1 MIEFLDVL
9 YGKIKLPDWIVP
21 FIKLPEFLRLRGV
34 RLSNVDSYQFKD
46 FNGPSRW
53 EHSIAVA
60 YLAQRCATKRGLSDD
75 KKIHLMLSGLLHDV
89 ATPPFGHTVE
99 YVIDNYDHEIESQR
113 VLSTKPG
120 KDFLPDTPIY
130 ASMSPQFSKVCK
142 ILSSKLFIQIEPE
155 EVAKMV
161 VGEGDLGFLIHGTID
176 LDNADNVVRACLHL
190 GVDVD
195 RGLPLKIADWL
206 SKQSQRPIDLENI
219 SEDLIQKW
227 LEYRTQLYHLF
238 YTSSDEELGRE
249 AFLQHLMRRAVTLGF
264 PRISLIWNTDD
275 SLLSS
280 LENFEPHVS
289 GVSNKN
295 FRELVQRYKLLE
307 DPKKIAQVDIESQDV
322 LRALNPPHV
331 IAWIESKLST
341 RNFEPMIMV
350 CSRRYTPQN
359 SEFLFPTP
367 LASLLVFKLGPRV
380 TREVLPKWFQ
390 KDIPDYLQGQELVNK
405 ISRILHKHTEI
416 WISERPWLYFTTE
429 RKAHVVTN
437 LNHIKDWSFRFTRN
451 DNIHSYPS
459 TFVYAIPANLINA
472 LGLKGEMI
480 IDPFGGV
487 GQTAIEAVKYGGQ
500 ATSADS
506 NSLACLFARAKLTF
520 LNSQQRENL
529 REITTHQ
536 LADYHSSKPPNV
548 DNIDK
553 WFHPQTL
560 EELLKIWCFIQ
571 YRRDKTLRQFLTVC
585 FSSIL
590 TSCTARKGKHHTYFA
605 DNTPLPANTTRPP
618 YCNANEIFLAKIR
631 SNIDVL
637 ERLYA
642 FIERDGRD
650 PETELQRAKV
660 LQLDATNA
668 TPSDYGV
675 KPNSAAAII
684 TSPPYLCM
692 ADYTFGLRLSYYW
705 IAPDDLEADY
715 SLELG
720 ARRRRW
726 RKKETVKAYFEG
738 LDKFANNA
746 TMLLRPGGFLAT
758 VYGAPAAKG
767 FESVDVIV
775 QFDSIL
781 SKLGF
786 KLIWEKMRTIQWRR
800 GYGAIKNERVAVH
813 VFNR

>member
-1 MIEFLDVL
+1 MEFTDIL
-9 YGKIKLPDWIVP
+9 YGNIQLPDWISP

-60 YLAQRCATKRGLSDD
+60 YLAQRCAKKRGLSDD
-75 KKIHLMLSGLLHDV
+75 KKIQLMLSGLLHDV

-99 YVIDNYDHEIESQR
+99 YVLDNFNHEIESQR
-113 VLSTKPG
+113 VLNTTPG
-120 KDFLPDTPIY
+120 QDFLPDTPIY
-130 ASMSPQFSKVCK
+130 ASMPPQFSKACRT
-142 ILSSKLFIQIEPE
+142 LSSKLRIQIEPE
-155 EVAKMV
+155 EVARMV
-161 VGEGDLGFLIHGTID
+161 VGESDLGFLIHGTID
-176 LDNADNVVRACLHL
+176 LDNADNVIRACLHL

-195 RGLPLKIADWL
+195 RGLPIQIADWL
-206 SKQSQRPIDLENI
+206 AKQSHRPIGLENI
-219 SEDLIQKW
+219 SEGPIQKW
-227 LEYRTQLYHLF
+227 LKYRTQLYHLF

-249 AFLQHLMRRAVTLGF
+249 AFLQHLMRRAITLGF

-280 LENFEPHVS
+280 LENFEPHLS

-295 FRELVQRYKLLE
+295 LRELVQRYKLLE
-307 DPKKIAQVDIESQDV
+307 DPKKIAQVDIEKEDT
-322 LRALNPPHV
+322 LRVLNPPHV
-331 IAWIESKLST
+331 VAWIESKLST

-350 CSRRYTPQN
+350 CSRRYPPQN
-359 SEFLFPTP
+359 SESLFPSP

-390 KDIPDYLQGQELVNK
+390 KDIPDYLQGQALVNN

-416 WISERPWLYFTTE
+416 WISEKPWLYFTTE

-451 DNIHSYPS
+451 DNIHPYPS

-472 LGLKGEMI
+472 LRLKGEMI

-487 GQTAIEAVKYGGQ
+487 GQTAVEAVKYGGQ
-500 ATSADS
+500 AISADS
-506 NSLACLFARAKLTF
+506 NSLACIFARAKITF
-520 LNSQQRENL
+520 LNSQQRESL

-536 LADYHSSKPPNV
+536 LAKHHPGEPPNV
-548 DNIDK
+548 DNIKK
-553 WFHPQTL
+553 WFHPRTL
-560 EELLKIWCFIQ
+560 GELLKVWRFIQ

-590 TSCTARKGKHHTYFA
+590 NSCTARKGKHHTYFA
-605 DNTPLPANTTRPP
+605 DNTPLPEGIMRPP
-618 YCNANEIFLAKIR
+618 YCNAYELFLAKIR

-642 FIERDGRD
+642 FIKRDGRD
-650 PETELQRAKV
+650 PETELQRAKI

-668 TPSDYGV
+668 TPSDYGIE
-675 KPNSAAAII
+675 PNSAAAII

-705 IAPDDLEADY
+705 ISPDDLEADFD
-715 SLELG
+715 LELG
-720 ARRRRW
+720 ARRRRG
-726 RKKETVKAYFEG
+726 RKKETTEAYFEG
-738 LDKFANNA
+738 LGKFAKNA
-746 TMLLRPGGFLAT
+746 AMLLRPGGFLAT

-767 FESVDVIV
+767 FKSYDVIA

-781 SKLGF
+781 SKQGF
-786 KLIWEKMRTIQWRR
+786 KLIWKNLRTIQWRR
-800 GYGAIKNERVAVH
+800 GYGAIKSERVAVH
-813 VFNR
+813 VLNK